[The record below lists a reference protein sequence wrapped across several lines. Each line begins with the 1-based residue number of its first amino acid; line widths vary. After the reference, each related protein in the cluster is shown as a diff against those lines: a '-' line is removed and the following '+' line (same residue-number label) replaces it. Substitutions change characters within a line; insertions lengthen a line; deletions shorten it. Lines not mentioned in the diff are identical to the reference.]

1 MFDGNTILFYF
12 LLVLKHKEMIS
23 VKVDPLFNYKN
34 SSKFTTHTS
43 DLSNAMGKSMH
54 VQRM

>member
-1 MFDGNTILFYF
+1 
-12 LLVLKHKEMIS
+12 MIS

-43 DLSNAMGKSMH
+43 HLSNAMGKIMH